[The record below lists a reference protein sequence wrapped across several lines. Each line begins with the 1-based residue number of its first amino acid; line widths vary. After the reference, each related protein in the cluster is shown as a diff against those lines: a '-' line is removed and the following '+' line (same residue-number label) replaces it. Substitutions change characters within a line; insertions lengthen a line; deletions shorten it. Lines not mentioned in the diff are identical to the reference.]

1 VTGKRAVVRTETTAA
16 IIRHARRQLET
27 RGAANISLREIAR
40 DLDMASSAIYRY
52 FESRD
57 QLLTVLIIDAYNR
70 LGAAIEDA
78 DAACDRDDLIG
89 RWTAI
94 AQEFRAW
101 ALSNQADYGLVFGTP
116 VPGYEAPA
124 DTNAA
129 GLRYTNVVVQ
139 LVADATAQGCVSEI
153 ELPKIK
159 GLVSE
164 YRNVKKAI
172 GVNAPDTTLLAGLS
186 AWASVF
192 GAINLEIFG
201 HVDNVYTNPGIHFA
215 ALVDMLGR
223 QVVGLT

>member
-1 VTGKRAVVRTETTAA
+1 MRADTIAA
-16 IIRHARRQLET
+16 IIRKARQQIET
-27 RGAANISLREIAR
+27 KGAANISLREIAR

-89 RWTAI
+89 RWNAI
-94 AQEFRAW
+94 AQAFRDW
-101 ALSNQADYGLVFGTP
+101 ALSNQADYGLIFGTP
-116 VPGYEAPA
+116 VPGYEAPEN
-124 DTNAA
+124 TNAA
-129 GLRYTNVVVQ
+129 GWRYTNVVVQ
-139 LVADATAQGCVSEI
+139 LLADATARGCTTSI
-153 ELPKIK
+153 EPPRIK
-159 GLVSE
+159 GLVNE

-172 GVNAPDTTLLAGLS
+172 GVNTPDATLLAGLS

-201 HVDNVYTNPGIHFA
+201 HVDSVYTDPGVHFA
-215 ALVDMLGR
+215 ALADMLGR

>member
-1 VTGKRAVVRTETTAA
+1 MTGKRAVARIETTAA
-16 IIRHARRQLET
+16 IIRLARRQLET
-27 RGAANISLREIAR
+27 RGAASISLREIAR

-57 QLLTVLIIDAYNR
+57 QLLTVLIIDAYNL
-70 LGAAIEDA
+70 LGVAIEDA

-94 AQEFRAW
+94 THAFRDW

-116 VPGYEAPA
+116 VPGYEAPE

-129 GLRYTNVVVQ
+129 GFRYTNVVIQ
-139 LVADATAQGCVSEI
+139 LVTDATALDCTSSI
-153 ELPKIK
+153 ESPKVK
-159 GLVSE
+159 GLVGE

-172 GVNAPDTTLLAGLS
+172 GVNTSDATLLAGLS

-201 HVDNVYTNPGIHFA
+201 HVDNVYTEPRVHFA

-223 QVVGLT
+223 QVMGLT

>member
-16 IIRHARRQLET
+16 IIRHARRQIET

-201 HVDNVYTNPGIHFA
+201 HVGLVYTDPGIHFA

>member
-1 VTGKRAVVRTETTAA
+1 VA
-16 IIRHARRQLET
+16 IIRRARRQLET

-78 DAACDRDDLIG
+78 DAARDRDDLIG

-94 AQEFRAW
+94 THAFRDW

-116 VPGYEAPA
+116 VPGYEAPE

-129 GLRYTNVVVQ
+129 GLRYTNVVIQ
-139 LVADATAQGCVSEI
+139 LVADATVSGCTSSI
-153 ELPKIK
+153 ESPKIK

-164 YRNVKKAI
+164 YRNVRKAI
-172 GVNAPDTTLLAGLS
+172 EVNAPDTTLLAGLS

-201 HVDNVYTNPGIHFA
+201 HVDNVFTEPRVHFA

-223 QVVGLT
+223 QVMRLT

>member
-1 VTGKRAVVRTETTAA
+1 
-16 IIRHARRQLET
+16 
-27 RGAANISLREIAR
+27 
-40 DLDMASSAIYRY
+40 MASSAIYRY

-57 QLLTVLIIDAYNR
+57 QLLTVLIIDAYSR

-78 DAACDRDDLIG
+78 DTACDRDDLIG

-94 AQEFRAW
+94 ALAFRDW
-101 ALSNQADYGLVFGTP
+101 ALTNQADYGLVFGTP
-116 VPGYEAPA
+116 VPGYEAPE

-129 GLRYTNVVVQ
+129 GMRYTNVVVQ
-139 LVADATAQGCVSEI
+139 LVADATACGCTSVI
-153 ELPKIK
+153 EPPKIK

-164 YRNVKKAI
+164 YRNVRKAI
-172 GVNAPDTTLLAGLS
+172 GVNAPDATLLAGLS
-186 AWASVF
+186 AWAAVF

-201 HVDNVYTNPGIHFA
+201 HVDIVYTDPGVHFA

>member
-1 VTGKRAVVRTETTAA
+1 VRTETTAA
-16 IIRHARRQLET
+16 IIRHARRQIET

-70 LGAAIEDA
+70 LGAAIEYA

-201 HVDNVYTNPGIHFA
+201 HVGLVYTDPGIHFA

>member
-1 VTGKRAVVRTETTAA
+1 MTGKRAVVRTETTAS

-57 QLLTVLIIDAYNR
+57 QLLTVLIIDAYSR

-78 DAACDRDDLIG
+78 DAACDRDDLID

-94 AQEFRAW
+94 AQAFRDW
-101 ALSNQADYGLVFGTP
+101 ALTNQADYGLVFGTP
-116 VPGYEAPA
+116 VPGYEAPE

-129 GLRYTNVVVQ
+129 GMRYTNVVVQ
-139 LVADATAQGCVSEI
+139 LVADATARGCTSVI
-153 ELPKIK
+153 EPPKIK

-172 GVNAPDTTLLAGLS
+172 GVNAPDATLLAGLS
-186 AWASVF
+186 AWAAVF

-201 HVDNVYTNPGIHFA
+201 HVDIVYTDPGVHFA

>member
-201 HVDNVYTNPGIHFA
+201 HVDNVCTNPGIHFA

>member
-1 VTGKRAVVRTETTAA
+1 
-16 IIRHARRQLET
+16 
-27 RGAANISLREIAR
+27 
-40 DLDMASSAIYRY
+40 MASSAIYRY

-78 DAACDRDDLIG
+78 DATCDRDDLIG

-201 HVDNVYTNPGIHFA
+201 HVGLVYTDPGIHFA

>member
-1 VTGKRAVVRTETTAA
+1 MTGKRAVVRTETTAA

-78 DAACDRDDLIG
+78 DTACDRDDLIG

-94 AQEFRAW
+94 TQEFRAW

>member
-1 VTGKRAVVRTETTAA
+1 
-16 IIRHARRQLET
+16 
-27 RGAANISLREIAR
+27 
-40 DLDMASSAIYRY
+40 MASSAIYRY